1 MTSDWLVDVSDDR
14 CTTSRHCASIK
25 HMSYIYSGIISLL
38 IVMTIWAVIIT
49 LCLLLLYLNIFSR
62 TTELN
67 WSKLCRVVTLMHFI
81 RILDYFADANFNII
95 AQVSNVIWLAE
106 LHSSVVW
113 NLIWC
118 EWTWDGSLQC
128 PMIFMLIGH
137 SRWLSL
143 HYFDLHRTLRKNILF
158 PL

>member
-1 MTSDWLVDVSDDR
+1 
-14 CTTSRHCASIK
+14 
-25 HMSYIYSGIISLL
+25 MSYIYCEIISLL
-38 IVMTIWAVIIT
+38 IVMTIWTVIIF
-49 LCLLLLYLNIFSR
+49 LCLLLLLYLNISE

-67 WSKLCRVVTLMHFI
+67 WSKLCRVVTLMHLI
-81 RILDYFADANFNII
+81 RILDYFADANFNMI

-106 LHSSVVW
+106 LHCSVW

-118 EWTWDGSLQC
+118 EWSWDGSLQC

-137 SRWLSL
+137 PRWLSL
-143 HYFDLHRTLRKNILF
+143 HYFDLHRTVRKNILF